1 MRCVLGIASH
11 HALAGARRK
20 ATSGL
25 HDRRSSSLSRMAYM
39 LLDSVRRELLGESPI
54 SNSEECGAHSPDRS
68 LCSMKLR
75 LRFFLRAK
83 SANSLGN
90 GAPGR
95 TRTCDPR
102 LRRAVVL
109 LRSRFVL
116 SDLGRYPRE
125 LPTRSVCDV
134 GVRCEARPHLRGKRQ
149 RGTHEV
155 VRQDRI
161 EISPP

>member
-1 MRCVLGIASH
+1 MVRIAPRIDDREF
-11 HALAGARRK
+11 AR
-20 ATSGL
+20 
-25 HDRRSSSLSRMAYM
+25 MW
-39 LLDSVRRELLGESPI
+39 RELARPVTFSICVRYEF
-54 SNSEECGAHSPDRS
+54 S
-68 LCSMKLR
+68 LNR
-75 LRFFLRAK
+75 K
-83 SANSLGN
+83 SANFLGN

-134 GVRCEARPHLRGKRQ
+134 GVRCEARPHLRGK
-149 RGTHEV
+149 
-155 VRQDRI
+155 
-161 EISPP
+161 